1 MRWFL
6 PGLVNWTLLLLRCF
20 VSVPSSGVQGS
31 LNLGHREGLL
41 VIPGLGRS
49 DRLNTALNSLQL
61 LSHKLV
67 GTNAAWDCMVYVY
80 APREWKAQ
88 PDSIWYQEKKMEDLR
103 SLCQVIEN
111 PNKKVTEN
119 LHMVQ
124 PALIKHTYSYVF
136 VLLDDC
142 ELQASLGTT
151 NSSSSKGEFDIDR
164 ILAVMETNKL
174 TVASP
179 FVSGANKGGGQ
190 QFRNIMQT
198 PAQPNT
204 EGYVSTFLELFAW
217 VMTIPAY
224 EALWHLLYPSIN
236 PYGWGYDLWYD
247 NYAKRRV
254 VGHKMGVVSAVRA
267 LHRQDLAIAN
277 RTDDTSPD
285 TKWKAL
291 VFQERHYQT
300 YYGITLHK
308 YRETMDLKN
317 MSWNGAVVDYLL
329 VPSPQVLE
337 ERRQGRKGGRRRKQK
352 KLMPSTSMLNE

>member
-151 NSSSSKGEFDIDR
+151 CPIGSFHWH
-164 ILAVMETNKL
+164 
-174 TVASP
+174 P
-179 FVSGANKGGGQ
+179 
-190 QFRNIMQT
+190 
-198 PAQPNT
+198 
-204 EGYVSTFLELFAW
+204 
-217 VMTIPAY
+217 IPAWFRVA
-224 EALWHLLYPSIN
+224 ALERVARDLPN
-236 PYGWGYDLWYD
+236 PAPTCW
-247 NYAKRRV
+247 RPR
-254 VGHKMGVVSAVRA
+254 
-267 LHRQDLAIAN
+267 
-277 RTDDTSPD
+277 
-285 TKWKAL
+285 
-291 VFQERHYQT
+291 
-300 YYGITLHK
+300 
-308 YRETMDLKN
+308 
-317 MSWNGAVVDYLL
+317 
-329 VPSPQVLE
+329 
-337 ERRQGRKGGRRRKQK
+337 
-352 KLMPSTSMLNE
+352 